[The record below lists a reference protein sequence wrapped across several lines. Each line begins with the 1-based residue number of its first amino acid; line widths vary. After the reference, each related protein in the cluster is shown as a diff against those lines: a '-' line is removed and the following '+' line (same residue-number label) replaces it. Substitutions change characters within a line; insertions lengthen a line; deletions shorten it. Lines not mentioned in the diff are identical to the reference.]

1 MTKEQLLEQI
11 AALQETITGLEKA
24 ATAQKQTE
32 DALSASENNLS
43 AILEKNPDGIVIVD
57 TDGVVLY
64 VNPAAEKLFGKTK
77 KDFLGYSFGFP
88 VSTDKAEDSLDI
100 VIRKGNTLCEA
111 ELRVVQMQWQ
121 KRPAFQLS
129 VRDITERK
137 NAEKELL
144 FKNLLLS
151 TQQEVSLDGI
161 LVVDENARII
171 SYNRRFVEMMGIP
184 RDLVESKSDEPV
196 LRFVTEQMAN
206 PEQFLRRVQYLYEH
220 RLETSREELVLKNG
234 RIVDR
239 YSSPMFGA
247 GDRYYGRVW
256 YFRDITERKLAEEA
270 LRTSE
275 SRYRGL
281 FNNILDGVYESD
293 KDGIFTMINPAGA
306 RMFGFSSPEEIIG
319 RSVAD
324 FWADPRDHEAFLK
337 VLRQKKSVSL
347 YPIRAKNKK
356 EDIVHLETA
365 SNILEDKTGGFLGT
379 EGILRDVTE
388 HSKLEEQLR
397 QSQKFE
403 AIGTLAGGVAHDF
416 NNILSAIIGYGHLTL
431 MKMREDDPLQYN
443 IHQILE
449 SSKRATV
456 LTQSLLAYSR
466 KQPVN
471 LVLVDLNALV
481 QRFEQFLKRL
491 LREDIEL
498 KTIYAER
505 VLNIIADGGQIEQ
518 VLMNLVT
525 NARDAMPDGGRLTIE
540 TRLVTLEKDFVDNHG
555 YGLPGEYALLMAT
568 DTGTGMDEQTKLK
581 VFEPFF
587 TTKEVGKGTGLGL
600 AMAYGIVKRHEGYI
614 NIYSE
619 VGRGTTFKI
628 YLPLAGTAMAIEE
641 KKEALIE
648 PAQGGTET
656 VLVAEDDP
664 TLSSLTTTIL
674 KHFGYTVIE
683 AVDGEDAIIKYIE
696 NKDKIHLVILDC
708 IMPKKNGWQ
717 AYEEIRALAPAVKT
731 LFMSGY
737 SEDVFSSKSV
747 LEKGLTY
754 LLKPITPSELLKKV
768 REVLDK

>member
-1 MTKEQLLEQI
+1 MLKIENKNMTKEQLLEQI

-24 ATAQKQTE
+24 ATVQKQTE
-32 DALSASENNLS
+32 DALSASEKNLS

-57 TDGVVLY
+57 MDGVVLY

-88 VSTDKAEDSLDI
+88 VSADKAEDSLDI

-137 NAEKELL
+137 NAE
-144 FKNLLLS
+144 
-151 TQQEVSLDGI
+151 
-161 LVVDENARII
+161 
-171 SYNRRFVEMMGIP
+171 
-184 RDLVESKSDEPV
+184 
-196 LRFVTEQMAN
+196 
-206 PEQFLRRVQYLYEH
+206 
-220 RLETSREELVLKNG
+220 
-234 RIVDR
+234 
-239 YSSPMFGA
+239 
-247 GDRYYGRVW
+247 
-256 YFRDITERKLAEEA
+256 EA
-270 LRTSE
+270 LRKSE

-319 RSVAD
+319 RPVAD

-337 VLRQKKSVSL
+337 VLRRKKSVGL

-356 EDIVHLETA
+356 EEIVHLETA

-379 EGILRDVTE
+379 KGILRDVTE
-388 HSKLEEQLR
+388 HSKLEERLR

-431 MKMREDDPLQYN
+431 MKMRKDDPLRYN
-443 IHQILE
+443 INQILE

-471 LVLVDLNALV
+471 LVVVDLNALV
-481 QRFEQFLKRL
+481 RRFEQFLKRL

-505 VLNIIADGGQIEQ
+505 VLNIIADSGQIEQ

-555 YGLPGEYALLMAT
+555 YGVPGEYALLMAT

-628 YLPLAGTAMAIEE
+628 YLPLAGTATAIEE

-664 TLSSLTTTIL
+664 ALSGLTTAIL
-674 KHFGYTVIE
+674 RHFGYTVIE
-683 AVDGEDAIIKYIE
+683 AIDGEDAIFKYVE
-696 NKDKIHLVILDC
+696 HKDKIHLVILDG

-717 AYEEIRALAPAVKT
+717 AYEEIRTITPAVKVI
-731 LFMSGY
+731 FMSGY
-737 SEDVFSSKSV
+737 SEDVFSAKSV

-754 LLKPITPSELLKKV
+754 LLKPITPSELLKKM